1 MSDFAKILV
10 TTDFSG
16 QAQAGVEKAAALAR
30 RLGSEVVLLYV
41 VEDHL
46 PPLIIFTPE
55 TDRQEMLESHRQR
68 AQDKLVEYARAH
80 LNDCSCETVAV
91 SGVPSAEIVKYA
103 DENQVDLIVMAS
115 NGYGPVR
122 QLLLGS
128 TTERVLHRANCPVLV
143 IPSKEG

>member
-1 MSDFAKILV
+1 MSDFARILV
-10 TTDFSG
+10 TTDFSD
-16 QAQAGVEKAAALAR
+16 QALAGVEKAAALAR
-30 RLGSEVVLLYV
+30 RLASEIVLLYV

-55 TDRQEMLESHRQR
+55 ADRLEMLESHRQR
-68 AQDKLVEYARAH
+68 AQGKLAEYAAAH
-80 LNDCSCETVAV
+80 LADCRIETAAV
-91 SGVPSAEIVKYA
+91 SGVPSAEIVRYA

-128 TTERVLHRANCPVLV
+128 TTERVLHHAQCPVLV
-143 IPSKEG
+143 IPSAPA

>member
-1 MSDFAKILV
+1 MSEFAKILV
-10 TTDFSG
+10 TTDFSD
-16 QAQAGVEKAAALAR
+16 QAQAGVEKAAALAS

-55 TDRQEMLESHRQR
+55 ADRDEMLESHRQR
-68 AQDKLVEYARAH
+68 AEEKLREYAETH
-80 LNDCSCETVAV
+80 LPGGSVETVTV
-91 SGVPSAEIVKYA
+91 SGVPSAEIVRYA

-128 TTERVLHRANCPVLV
+128 TTERVLHQARCPVLV
-143 IPSKEG
+143 IPA